1 MKNSVGQPWL
11 CSQSVYK
18 LALGIYG
25 LLSIDLNWLVNEIFS
40 RSVMTLHSIFV
51 YIGTC
56 HI

>member
-25 LLSIDLNWLVNEIFS
+25 LLSIDLNWLGNEIFS